1 MADEFKSHTS
11 YREFS
16 RSVMLWRYIRSPDD
30 EAFLRHV
37 ASTAEKR
44 IEELPAASTLW
55 RAQVGCEMFDA
66 GFDHIE
72 VPFPAQRMKPLPHWR
87 AVGQS
92 SEGRT
97 NPTGIPFL
105 YTATNQHIAIS
116 EVKPSPGHFVT
127 VAEVRTGK
135 ALRIVNVTTD
145 EEKIRNIIHFKEPD
159 GPERELAVWRDVD
172 HAFSEPVPVSA
183 DRADYA
189 STQIL
194 AELFRKE
201 GLDGIA
207 YRSAFGT
214 GHNIALFDADAAD
227 IVACQLYTVTGA
239 EVKYSRRGSARAA
252 KQGA

>member
-1 MADEFKSHTS
+1 
-11 YREFS
+11 
-16 RSVMLWRYIRSPDD
+16 
-30 EAFLRHV
+30 LRHV

-44 IEELPAASTLW
+44 IEDLPAASTLW
-55 RAQVGCEMFDA
+55 RAQVGCKMLDA
-66 GFDHIE
+66 GFDYIE
-72 VPFPAQRMKPLPHWR
+72 VPFDVDRMKPPSYWR
-87 AVGQS
+87 TVGQS

-97 NPTGIPFL
+97 DPAGIPFL
-105 YTATNQHIAIS
+105 YTATNEHIAIS
-116 EVKPSPGHFVT
+116 EVKPSPGHFIT
-127 VAEVRTGK
+127 VAEVRTNK

-145 EEKIRNIIHFKEPD
+145 EEKIRNIIHFKELE
-159 GPERELAVWRDVD
+159 GPERELADWRDID
-172 HAFSEPVPVSA
+172 RAFSEPVAMSA

-227 IVACQLYTVTGA
+227 IVACQLYRVTGTDLR
-239 EVKYSRRGSARAA
+239 YSRQGSARAA
-252 KQGA
+252 RQGA